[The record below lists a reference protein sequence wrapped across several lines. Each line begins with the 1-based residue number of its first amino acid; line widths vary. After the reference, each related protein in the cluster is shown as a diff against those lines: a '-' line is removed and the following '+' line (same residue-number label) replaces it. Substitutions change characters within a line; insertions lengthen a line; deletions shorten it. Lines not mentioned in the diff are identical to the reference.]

1 VLYEMLTGERPK
13 DKIEPP
19 SRRVQLDVRID
30 EIVLRALERT
40 PELRFATVAEFRT
53 RVDEVRAGPLTNTRW
68 TPAMKAA
75 AAIAACLFIAGVAYT
90 IDGRS
95 GGPERVQ
102 AVLPENAPGIAQAPV
117 TSPTP
122 AEARKNPV
130 TELEE
135 TMSALLDAQKEEAL
149 DDDAPSVTGASRAK
163 RIQLLEERM
172 EQLEQRIKSKSE
184 ETPEP

>member
-1 VLYEMLTGERPK
+1 
-13 DKIEPP
+13 
-19 SRRVQLDVRID
+19 LDVRID

-95 GGPERVQ
+95 GGTERVH
-102 AVLPENAPGIAQAPV
+102 AVVSEEVPGSAQAPELAA
-117 TSPTP
+117 TP
-122 AEARKNPV
+122 AEATKNPV
-130 TELEE
+130 AELEE

-149 DDDAPSVTGASRAK
+149 DDAEPSVTGTPRATARAARAK
-163 RIQLLEERM
+163 RIQVLQERM
-172 EQLEQRIKSKSE
+172 EQLQQRIKSM
-184 ETPEP
+184 PEDTQEP